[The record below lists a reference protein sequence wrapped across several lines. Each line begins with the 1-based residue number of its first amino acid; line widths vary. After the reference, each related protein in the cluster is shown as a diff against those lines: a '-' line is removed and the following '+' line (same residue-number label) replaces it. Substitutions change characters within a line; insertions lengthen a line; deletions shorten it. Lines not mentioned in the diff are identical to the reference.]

1 MDNNNIQHLLKIIK
15 YGLVLAIVILI
26 INFFTPIGNSVIG
39 LLDRLA
45 PPPVA
50 EVLSSH
56 TIINSLRGIGKL
68 VTVTSDPH
76 YREISVAVKSGFLDS
91 GYYAAN
97 HEVEGIIE
105 AGIDFT
111 KVKVDSLQCDDKCT
125 LVVPAPVLTNCII
138 VRIRQTEQ
146 SLAIGARDW
155 ELLEE
160 LGRHEAIRLFVE
172 DVTEIGIFD
181 KAKEETE
188 LALGDF
194 VSNLTGKAV
203 DIVFEDQS
211 EEIELDGTCDLDPPF
226 SWTKDSEGEWS
237 RSS

>member
-1 MDNNNIQHLLKIIK
+1 MENIGHALRVIK
-15 YGLVLAIVILI
+15 YLLILVIVVLVL
-26 INFFTPIGNSVIG
+26 NFLTPISNSVTG

-45 PPPVA
+45 PPPSA
-50 EVLSSH
+50 ETLSSQK
-56 TIINSLRGIGKL
+56 IINSLRGIGKL

-76 YREISVAVKSGFLDS
+76 YREVSVTVKAGFLDS
-91 GYYAAN
+91 GYYTAN
-97 HEVEGIIE
+97 HQIEGIIE

-111 KVKVDSLQCDDKCT
+111 KVQVDSLQCDATCT
-125 LVVPAPVLTNCII
+125 LVVPAPILTNCII
-138 VRIRQTEQ
+138 VRVRQTEQ
-146 SLAIGARDW
+146 SLAIGGRDW

-160 LGRHEAIRLFVE
+160 FARTDAIRLFID

-203 DIVFEDQS
+203 DIVFEDRS
-211 EEIELDGTCDLDPPF
+211 DEIRLEGTCDAAAPF
-226 SWTKDSEGEWS
+226 GWTKDADGTWK
-237 RSS
+237 RIG

>member
-1 MDNNNIQHLLKIIK
+1 MDNVKVLLEIIK
-15 YGLVLAIVILI
+15 FAVILLI
-26 INFFTPIGNSVIG
+26 VYLMITFLTPISKSASS

-45 PPPVA
+45 PPPTA
-50 EVLSSH
+50 EVHSSQ

-76 YREISVAVKSGFLDS
+76 SREVSVAVKQGILDS

-97 HEVEGIIE
+97 HKVEGIIE

-111 KVKVDSLQCDDKCT
+111 KVKVDSLQCDDTCT
-125 LVVPAPVLTNCII
+125 LVVPAPILTNCII
-138 VRIRQTEQ
+138 VRIRQTKQ

-160 LGRHEAIRLFVE
+160 LARYEAIRLFVE
-172 DVTEIGIFD
+172 DVTKIGIFD

-203 DIVFEDQS
+203 DIIFEDQS
-211 EEIELDGTCDLDPPF
+211 EAIEPEGTCDLRSDDF
-226 SWTKDSEGEWS
+226 DWIKDSEDEWVR
-237 RSS
+237 RS